1 MICEALLA
9 LSLPLFGCED
19 KEPVR
24 TALPNSDAGA
34 LSFTV
39 PPKPEPPA
47 PPPTPAPP
55 PMPTVVVKEV
65 IREVVKEV
73 PAKPT
78 PKPKPKPVSVPV
90 PPKPDPFEVALRIAT
105 RVASSLDD
113 RAVVRNGKEIQ
124 SAAVNATGGAT
135 KGASATPQAA
145 AGLSV
150 PNVPKGK
157 KAQEAATYKAK
168 QRKAGGPLDNS
179 RIFAADRVLVGI
191 LETGINTQISS
202 DGGGQVIIQTAR
214 DAFGYHGRNILI
226 PKGSRL
232 ICDYDSPEDQGAS
245 RFALTCNRLLTAGQ
259 RVEVFNLKASPT
271 DVQGNLGLS
280 GDVDKRFLER
290 YQTALLLGGISATV
304 QGLASYA
311 QNSAK
316 TKKQNTSATAAQEAA
331 ANLSER
337 FGEITA
343 SALEQT
349 VDLKPIIRLSQGT
362 RVLIR
367 PAFDWYFP
375 KRGEFPPLK
384 TAIAE

>member
-9 LSLPLFGCED
+9 LSLPLFGCEE

-73 PAKPT
+73 PVPAKPA
-78 PKPKPKPVSVPV
+78 PKPKPKPIAVPA
-90 PPKPDPFEVALRIAT
+90 PPKPDPFEQALRIAR
-105 RVASSLDD
+105 RVSSSLKDQ
-113 RAVVRNGKEIQ
+113 RVVQNGKEIK
-124 SAAVNATGGAT
+124 SAAVTGGAT
-135 KGASATPQAA
+135 ATPQAA

-150 PNVPKGK
+150 PNVPKGT
-157 KAQEAATYKAK
+157 KAQKTATYKAK

-214 DAFGYHGRNILI
+214 DAFGYNGRNILI

-245 RFALTCNRLLTAGQ
+245 RFALNCNRLLTAGQ

-316 TKKQNTSATAAQEAA
+316 TKKENTSATAAQEAA

-384 TAIAE
+384 TVIAE